1 MGWSWRIGRI
11 LGIDVYLH
19 FTFLLLL
26 AFFGFSFYQKG
37 GLTGALWGLVFL
49 CALFSIIVLHELGHA
64 LAARRYGIPTRDIT
78 LLPIGGVARLERM
91 PDDPKQELVVALA
104 GPLVN
109 VVIAAGLWLGLM
121 LSQSL
126 HLDYDLLLRPD
137 GMILH
142 QLLAIN
148 IVLVVFN
155 MLPAFPMDGGRV
167 LRALL
172 AMRIEYTRAT
182 QIAATV
188 GQAFAVLFGLA
199 GLFSG
204 NFLLLF
210 VALFV
215 WMGAEGEASLVRMRS
230 ALAGIPIQR
239 AMQTQFRVVPPEARL
254 GDVLAAIAA
263 GYQRDFPVLDASDR
277 LVGVLTRDNIMQA
290 LAERNF
296 DGLVADVMETAFVT
310 AHPREM
316 LQSVLARCE
325 ATPCHVVP
333 VVDHGKLVGLVSADR
348 LGEFLMLDAALRSHR
363 HA

>member
-1 MGWSWRIGRI
+1 
-11 LGIDVYLH
+11 
-19 FTFLLLL
+19 
-26 AFFGFSFYQKG
+26 
-37 GLTGALWGLVFL
+37 
-49 CALFSIIVLHELGHA
+49 
-64 LAARRYGIPTRDIT
+64 
-78 LLPIGGVARLERM
+78 
-91 PDDPKQELVVALA
+91 
-104 GPLVN
+104 
-109 VVIAAGLWLGLM
+109 
-121 LSQSL
+121 
-126 HLDYDLLLRPD
+126 
-137 GMILH
+137 MILH

-148 IVLVVFN
+148 IILVVFN

-172 AMRIEYTRAT
+172 AMKMEYTRAT
-182 QIAATV
+182 QIAATI
-188 GQAFAVLFGLA
+188 GQGFAVLFGLA

-239 AMQTQFRVVPPEARL
+239 AMQTEFRIVPPEARL

-263 GYQRDFPVLDASDR
+263 GYQRDFPVLDNSSR

-296 DGLVADVMETAFVT
+296 DGSVADVMETDFVT

-316 LQSVLARCE
+316 LQSVLSRCE
-325 ATPCHVVP
+325 AAQCHVVP
-333 VVDHGKLVGLVSADR
+333 VVDHGRLVGLVSADR